1 MARPRLI
8 VFDLDYTLWPFWV
21 DSHHDPP
28 FVKRSD
34 GQVYDRHGQVVS
46 FYPDVPWVLQRL
58 HSEGYTL
65 AVASRSCT
73 PPEAHELCH
82 LFDWDRYF
90 TYKEIYP
97 GSKVKHFGRFAMASG
112 IPYEDML
119 FFDDE
124 QRNITELRSI
134 GVTCILVRDGVTES
148 LIKEGLETFQLNRQQ
163 QR

>member
-28 FVKRSD
+28 FVKRCD
-34 GQVYDRHGQVVS
+34 GRVYDRQGQVVS
-46 FYPDVPWVLQRL
+46 FYPDVPRVLQRL
-58 HSEGYTL
+58 HSEGYML
-65 AVASRSCT
+65 AVASRSRT

-97 GSKVKHFGRFAMASG
+97 GSKVKHFGRFTMASG

-124 QRNITELRSI
+124 QRNIIELRSI
-134 GVTCILVRDGVTES
+134 GVTSILVSDGVTES
-148 LIKEGLETFQLNRQQ
+148 LIKEGLETFQFNRQQ
-163 QR
+163 HG